1 MGYDDNHSY
10 THHRSKAVQKWIN
23 SSPLKATWWGR
34 SCPVCGEQTL
44 GFKLAEDRLTVTK
57 VRCLECD
64 WETE

>member
-34 SCPVCGEQTL
+34 SCPVCGEKTL

-64 WETE
+64 WETV